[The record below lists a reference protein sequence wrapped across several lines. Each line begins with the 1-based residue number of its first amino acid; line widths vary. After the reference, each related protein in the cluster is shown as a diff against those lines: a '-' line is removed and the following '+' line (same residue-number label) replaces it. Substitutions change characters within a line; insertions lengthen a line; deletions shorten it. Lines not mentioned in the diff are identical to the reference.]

1 MKLLEALKDEI
12 DRQLMINYLR
22 SMDYDKEDALERLK
36 ELLYWVKTLPS
47 HLTLYRL
54 ILVDD
59 ISEIDRELLG
69 SHYSLDKE
77 NLLDSHSYLTGAGEK
92 KFLVKVKATRDM
104 IDLNQTLANN
114 ILYPNEQEI
123 TLKNQGKGV
132 KILGIKEIKQN

>member
-1 MKLLEALKDEI
+1 MKLLETLKDEI

-22 SMDYDKEDALERLK
+22 SMDYSKEEALDQLK
-36 ELLYWVKTLPS
+36 DLLTWVKSLPTY
-47 HLTLYRL
+47 LTLYRM
-54 ILVDD
+54 IVVDD
-59 ISEIDRELLG
+59 VSEIDRESLG
-69 SHYSLDKE
+69 SHYSMDKK
-77 NLLDSHSYLTGAGEK
+77 NLIDSHSYLTGYGEK

>member
-1 MKLLEALKDEI
+1 MKLLEALRDEI

-22 SMDYDKEDALERLK
+22 SMDYSKEEALDQLK
-36 ELLYWVKTLPS
+36 DLLTWVKSLPS
-47 HLTLYRL
+47 YLTLYRM
-54 ILVDD
+54 IVVDD
-59 ISEIDRELLG
+59 ISEIDRESLG
-69 SHYSLDKE
+69 SHYSLNKK
-77 NLLDSHSYLTGAGEK
+77 NLMDSHSYLTGSGEK
-92 KFLVKVKATRDM
+92 KFLIKVKATRDM